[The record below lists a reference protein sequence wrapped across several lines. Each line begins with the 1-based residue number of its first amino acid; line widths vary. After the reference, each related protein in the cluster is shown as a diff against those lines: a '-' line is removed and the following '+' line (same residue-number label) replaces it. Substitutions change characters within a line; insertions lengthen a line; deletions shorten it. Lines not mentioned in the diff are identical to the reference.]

1 MSEDRFKSF
10 EEFWPFYVGEH
21 HQPGNRLLHFVGSS
35 AGLICLIVAFIT
47 GKQDVRT
54 AGSLLAE
61 IHFGSLLRA
70 FVGFEI
76 RLFRKA
82 EHPRNQHSWKAAA
95 RGIVIPRSVIIVLAR
110 HSEAVFSTRQVILE
124 FQKAL

>member
-47 GKQDVRT
+47 GKLWLILTGLVLGYACAWIGHFFIEHNKPATFKYPLWSLAGDWKMWALTLTGRMNDEVRRS
-54 AGSLLAE
+54 ALAE
-61 IHFGSLLRA
+61 P
-70 FVGFEI
+70 
-76 RLFRKA
+76 RLKA
-82 EHPRNQHSWKAAA
+82 R
-95 RGIVIPRSVIIVLAR
+95 
-110 HSEAVFSTRQVILE
+110 
-124 FQKAL
+124 